1 MKIDKQAVIS
11 IAKHATDTA
20 IKNSEIVQPYVKEK
34 HYRRGLTAL
43 NALYFA
49 LRFFGKE

>member
-1 MKIDKQAVIS
+1 MRFNLIK
-11 IAKHATDTA
+11 TA
-20 IKNSEIVQPYVKEK
+20 RQLTNITIKNSEIVRPYVKEK

-49 LRFFGKE
+49 LRFFGK

>member
-1 MKIDKQAVIS
+1 MKIDKQTAIA
-11 IAKHATDTA
+11 IAKHATNTA
-20 IKNSEIVQPYVKEK
+20 IKNSEVVRPYVKES

-43 NALYFA
+43 NVLYFA

>member
-1 MKIDKQAVIS
+1 MKIDKQAAIS

-20 IKNSEIVQPYVKEK
+20 IKNSEIVQPYVKDK

-43 NALYFA
+43 NALYLA
-49 LRFFGKE
+49 LRFLDKG